1 MENNTAP
8 AKNEAP
14 QDKMTPAKWLLRL
27 LQGAIIGAGAVLPGI
42 SGGVLCVVF
51 GIYQPMMELLA
62 HPFRMFKKYYQ
73 MFIPILQAFYYWPVC
88 LACCSTQTKL
98 S

>member
-62 HPFRMFKKYYQ
+62 HPFRMFKKYYK
-73 MFIPILQAFYYWPVC
+73 MFIPILLGVAAGF
-88 LACCSTQTKL
+88 LLHSRAL
-98 S
+98 RA